1 MLKQRSE
8 RLRAGP
14 APKKSNS
21 KHAGSKKP
29 DGRRSDNRASIST
42 IASEKAA
49 VTPENMPPVNIA
61 DEKVEHNKVRMIDV
75 TEDQDGQR
83 IDNFLR
89 TALKGVPKSMI
100 YRIVRKGEVRVNKG
114 RVKPDTKLKSGDIIR
129 VPPIRTAKE
138 GDPVNVSKELIAK
151 LESAI
156 IYESDTLLV
165 INKPSGLAVHG
176 GSGIQLGLIEALRQM
191 RPELTFLELVHR
203 LDRDTSGCIMVA
215 KKRSMLR
222 HLHEALRQ
230 GMGVSKVYHALV
242 VGRWDSTVQK
252 IDAPLKKNEL
262 SSGERIVKVQEDGKA
277 SITLFKVLR
286 RFGNLVTMIEAKPVT
301 GRTHQIRVHS
311 QFAGHSIIGDEKYG
325 VESVNQ
331 ELRGMGVKRLFLHAA
346 ALTITLPDGEKM
358 HFKAPLEAP
367 LTAAVEKLAAQH
379 NQY

>member
-1 MLKQRSE
+1 MLKQRAE
-8 RLRAGP
+8 RLHAGP
-14 APKKSNS
+14 APKKAKLHQSTA
-21 KHAGSKKP
+21 KRGVKP
-29 DGRRSDNRASIST
+29 SVKGGET
-42 IASEKAA
+42 VSEKRSSS
-49 VTPENMPPVNIA
+49 VP
-61 DEKVEHNKVRMIDV
+61 DSDCVEHNKVRLIEV

-83 IDNFLR
+83 VDNFLR

-114 RVKPDTKLKSGDIIR
+114 RVKPDTKLKSADIVR

-138 GDPVNVSKELIAK
+138 GEAVNVSQELLEK
-151 LESAI
+151 LEASI
-156 IYESDTLLV
+156 IYESDALLV

-191 RPELTFLELVHR
+191 RPALTFLELVHR

-230 GMGVSKVYHALV
+230 GQGVSKIYHALV

-252 IDAPLKKNEL
+252 IDAPLRKNEL
-262 SSGERIVKVQEDGKA
+262 SSGERIVKVQEEGKA

-286 RFGNLVTMIEAKPVT
+286 RFSNLVTLIEAKPVT

-311 QFAGHSIIGDEKYG
+311 QFAGHPIIGDDKYG
-325 VESVNQ
+325 VEDLNVQ
-331 ELRGMGVKRLFLHAA
+331 MRDVGIRRLFLHAA
-346 ALTITLPDGEKM
+346 ALTVTLPDGEKL
-358 HFKAPLEAP
+358 HFKAPLEP
-367 LTAAVEKLAAQH
+367 KLSAAIEQLAAQN